1 MACYNS
7 EQAIYKNKGE
17 IIMCWCNPNLRTPC
31 CGKPDCNPPQHFKT
45 KYEGLSKV
53 KEPKEAMKE
62 KYQQQAET
70 ISQVMVSKICNQ
82 FAEVLNGKQMLQVQ
96 TIMKEGIKVDK
107 ILDMIVDFIIEDA
120 KLADQEIG
128 FVVDYMN
135 TDVAQRVVKSNINLQ
150 FHFLENKEKFAE
162 MIMTTEVLEKIERI
176 VK

>member
-1 MACYNS
+1 MRKS
-7 EQAIYKNKGE
+7 PHPI
-17 IIMCWCNPNLRTPC
+17 
-31 CGKPDCNPPQHFKT
+31 PQ
-45 KYEGLSKV
+45 
-53 KEPKEAMKE
+53 EPKEAMKE

-70 ISQVMVSKICNQ
+70 LSQVMVSQICNQ

-96 TIMKEGIKVDK
+96 TILKEGIKVDK

-120 KLADQEIG
+120 KLTNQEIG

-150 FHFLENKEKFAE
+150 FHFLENKEKFVE